1 MKTKLSAKIRVYSRP
16 ISCGLS
22 NYEFQTIDRL
32 LTEKEQGEVAGLSSH
47 IDVTASQAVVT
58 YSYGDFKHDPRQVLS
73 QYFDAFLYLAN
84 WGTRRLMFRFPK
96 GLIELETVEP
106 YCRDGF
112 VEFTE
117 ARHYQILEIELDE
130 EGGLGWI
137 EGEGLLSGLIHLRN
151 SILEGDY
158 RCLYLAWL
166 KASGLEDPDMVE
178 HEPPVPAGLQKLT
191 PALQQFAQF
200 FEIDRHLI
208 QSAAL
213 ASGAKPAEV
222 SDSALQKAITRL
234 TRAECEEFLFR
245 LVKGEAGLGLALKR
259 KLRGMVKASL
269 VPEVTRRRSVR
280 QLLQAA
286 QRLKRQEKQRQAEEA
301 EQRRI
306 EELKQLAK
314 REAQAWQAVEALVQ
328 SYQSKAYAEAVSQL
342 LKLREL
348 AEFQDKQADFIK
360 RMTRLREQY
369 RSRSAFIK
377 RLETAGLV

>member
-1 MKTKLSAKIRVYSRP
+1 MSEYQY
-16 ISCGLS
+16 
-22 NYEFQTIDRL
+22 YEFQTIDRL
-32 LTEKEQGEVAGLSSH
+32 LTEKEQREVAGLSSH

-117 ARHYQILEIELDE
+117 I
-130 EGGLGWI
+130 
-137 EGEGLLSGLIHLRN
+137 
-151 SILEGDY
+151 
-158 RCLYLAWL
+158 
-166 KASGLEDPDMVE
+166 DP
-178 HEPPVPAGLQKLT
+178 
-191 PALQQFAQF
+191 
-200 FEIDRHLI
+200 HLI

-222 SDSALQKAITRL
+222 SDNALQQAITRL
-234 TRAECEEFLFR
+234 TRAECEAFLFR
-245 LVKGEAGLGLALKR
+245 LVKGEAGIGLALKH
-259 KLRGMVKASL
+259 KLRGMVKAL
-269 VPEVTRRRSVR
+269 PAPEVTRRRSVR

-286 QRLKRQEKQRQAEEA
+286 QRLKRQEKQRKAEEA

-314 REAQAWQAVEALVQ
+314 REAQAWQAVESLVQ

-348 AEFQDKQADFIK
+348 AEFQNKQADFIK
-360 RMTRLREQY
+360 HMTRLREQY